1 MVCRLTKE
9 FFFEAAHTLPHV
21 GADHPCHRMH
31 GHSYRI
37 EISVEGEVDPKMGW
51 VYDHSEIS
59 EALKP
64 IIDSLDH
71 RYLNEIPGLEN
82 PTAENIC
89 GWMWAKVA
97 PLCPGLSEIVVQE
110 TPRARCTFRGL

>member
-21 GADHPCHRMH
+21 APDHPCHRMH

-37 EISVEGEVDPKMGW
+37 EISVEGEVDSKLGW

-59 EALKP
+59 NAMKP
-64 IIDSLDH
+64 IIESLDH

-89 GWMWAKVA
+89 GWMWQRVA
-97 PLCPGLSEIVVQE
+97 PLCPGLCEIVVQE
-110 TPRARCTFRGL
+110 TPRARCTYRGK

>member
-37 EISVEGEVDPKMGW
+37 EISVEGEVDAKMGW
-51 VYDHSEIS
+51 VYDHSQIS
-59 EALKP
+59 EAMNP
-64 IIDSLDH
+64 IVEELDH

-82 PTAENIC
+82 PTAEIIS
-89 GWMWAKVA
+89 GWLWRRLEPV
-97 PLCPGLSEIVVQE
+97 CPGLCEIVIQE
-110 TPRARCTFRGL
+110 TPRARCTYRGV